1 VFSRKKADWA
11 VEFISRLRFT
21 KGEWAGY
28 PFQLQKWQKKFIR
41 ELFGRVRPKDG
52 LRQYRTAY
60 LEVPRKNGK
69 TELAA
74 ALALFLLVADEEP
87 GAEIYSAAADRDQ
100 ASLVFNAAATMVRS
114 DPVLRQH
121 LRILDSTKRIVCYN
135 TNSFYHAISAEAYSK
150 HGFNAHA
157 VIYDELHVAR
167 NRELWD
173 VLQTSMGARR
183 QPLMLAITTAGY
195 DRNSICWEQ
204 HEYAEKIIAGMVEDE
219 TFLPVIYS
227 ADPEEDW
234 TSEKTW
240 KKANPN
246 LGVSVKLE
254 FLRQECKKALE
265 IPAYQNTFRRL
276 YLNQWTTQETRWL
289 DMKKWDACGSE
300 PVIPE
305 GAPCYLGLDLS
316 STVDIT
322 SASLFCP
329 ETGAILNWSWIPK
342 ENMLARERRDRV
354 PFSQWEREGWIT
366 ATPGNAIDYGFI
378 RRKINDIKAEYPGLQ
393 VIGYDPWNATQ
404 LAIQLEQEDGMAV
417 IPIRQGYQTLSPACK
432 ELERRVLEGSLC
444 HGGNPVLR
452 WATDNV
458 VIAPDANDNIRPVKN
473 KATERIDPTVSL
485 IIAIAAWQQ
494 TEDPQESVYETRGVI
509 AL

>member
-240 KKANPN
+240 KRRTRTW
-246 LGVSVKLE
+246 V
-254 FLRQECKKALE
+254 
-265 IPAYQNTFRRL
+265 FR
-276 YLNQWTTQETRWL
+276 
-289 DMKKWDACGSE
+289 
-300 PVIPE
+300 
-305 GAPCYLGLDLS
+305 
-316 STVDIT
+316 
-322 SASLFCP
+322 
-329 ETGAILNWSWIPK
+329 
-342 ENMLARERRDRV
+342 
-354 PFSQWEREGWIT
+354 
-366 ATPGNAIDYGFI
+366 
-378 RRKINDIKAEYPGLQ
+378 
-393 VIGYDPWNATQ
+393 
-404 LAIQLEQEDGMAV
+404 
-417 IPIRQGYQTLSPACK
+417 
-432 ELERRVLEGSLC
+432 
-444 HGGNPVLR
+444 
-452 WATDNV
+452 
-458 VIAPDANDNIRPVKN
+458 
-473 KATERIDPTVSL
+473 
-485 IIAIAAWQQ
+485 
-494 TEDPQESVYETRGVI
+494 
-509 AL
+509 

>member
-1 VFSRKKADWA
+1 M
-11 VEFISRLRFT
+11 EFVSRLRHT
-21 KGEWAGY
+21 KGEWAGQ
-28 PFQLQKWQKKFIR
+28 PFRLQKWQTQFIR
-41 ELFGRVRPKDG
+41 ELFGRVRPKDK
-52 LRQYRTAY
+52 LRQYRSAY

-74 ALALFLLVADEEP
+74 ALALLLLVGDDGP
-87 GAEIYSAAADRDQ
+87 GAEVYSAAADRDQ

-114 DPVLRQH
+114 DPILRQH
-121 LRILDSTKRIVCYN
+121 LRILDSSKRIVCYK
-135 TNSFYHAISAEAYSK
+135 TNGFYHAISAEAYSK

-183 QPLMLAITTAGY
+183 QPLMLAITTAGH
-195 DRNSICWEQ
+195 DKNSICWEQ
-204 HEYAEKIIAGMVEDE
+204 HDYAEKILNGVIQDK
-219 TFLPVIYS
+219 TFLPIIYA
-227 ADPEEDW
+227 ADTDADW
-234 TSEKTW
+234 TDEAVW
-240 KKANPN
+240 RKANPN
-246 LGVSVKLE
+246 LGVSVKLD
-254 FLRQECKKALE
+254 FLRQECKKAQE

-289 DMKKWDACGSE
+289 DMKTWDACDGE
-300 PVIPE
+300 PVIPD
-305 GAPCYLGLDLS
+305 GSPCYLGLDLS
-316 STVDIT
+316 STTDIT

-329 ETGAILNWSWIPK
+329 ETGAVLNWSWIPA
-342 ENMLARERRDRV
+342 ENMVAREHRDKG
-354 PFSQWEREGWIT
+354 PFAQWEREGWVT
-366 ATPGNAIDYGFI
+366 PTPGNAIDYAFI
-378 RRKINDIKAEYPGLQ
+378 RKKVNDLKVEYPSLQ
-393 VIGYDPWNATQ
+393 IVGYDPWNAMQ
-404 LAIQLEQEDGMAV
+404 LAIQLEQEDGVPV

-432 ELERRVLEGSLC
+432 ELERRVLEGTLQ

-458 VIAPDANDNIRPVKN
+458 VIQADPNDNIRPVKN